1 MYFIFILTLFG
12 LLIMMVVT
20 MFIDDSTYKRDGKT
34 YRRVLLRNSFRVNG
48 VVRHKTI
55 ANLSSCS
62 DEEIAAMKLALKNKN
77 DLKTLGNIKKDLHT
91 TQGLSVGAILT
102 LQQLSKRIGLTTAL
116 GNSREAK
123 LSLWMV
129 LATVIAQGSRLSAV
143 RLAGQHAACDLL
155 GLDAFNE
162 DDLYKSMDW
171 LAENQSRIE
180 KSLFNNHYKNK
191 NKKIPSFYL
200 YDITSSYF
208 EGTENELA
216 DYGYNRDGK
225 KGKKQIV
232 IGLMTDAEGWPIAVE
247 VFSGNTRDMLTL
259 PSQIKK
265 VAERF
270 GVSEV
275 TFVGDRGMIKSAQI
289 EDLEDQGFHYITAI
303 TKPQIKA
310 MANEGQIQLDLFDK
324 ELTEISIENTRYIL
338 RKNPTRAKE
347 LENTRASKLKK
358 LSELVKDQNSY
369 LLEHSK
375 AKLETAIKKVET
387 KSKSLKISNWVEV
400 IADNKEKKIE
410 LKIKEEELS
419 QDTLLDGCY
428 VLKTDIPKKEI
439 SKEEVH
445 NRYKDLTKVEWGFRT
460 MKTVLL
466 EMRSIYVRKSNRTR
480 AHVFTIMLAYMLAYK
495 LKEYWK
501 DVELTVEEGIA
512 ELSSI
517 CTLKVKIKN
526 QGEQQTIPKPRKM
539 GLLLLKKAEIILPD
553 VLPCKNIQVVTRKKL
568 VPERK

>member
-1 MYFIFILTLFG
+1 MI
-12 LLIMMVVT
+12 VVT
-20 MFIDDSTYKRDGKT
+20 MFIDDSTYKRGGKT

-48 VVRHKTI
+48 IVKHKTI

-91 TQGLSVGAILT
+91 TQGLSVGSILT

-116 GNSREAK
+116 GNNREAK

-143 RLAGQHAACDLL
+143 RLAGQHATCDLL

-171 LAENQSRIE
+171 LAENQPRIE

-208 EGTENELA
+208 EGTKNELA

-225 KGKKQIV
+225 KSKKQIV

-310 MANEGQIQLDLFDK
+310 MANKGQIQLDLFDK

-387 KSKSLKISNWVEV
+387 KSKSLKIFNWVEI